1 VSDSKRSVRD
11 THSSKGTPGVKIPVE
26 SPIRAGTPVERT
38 KIVGTKKED
47 PPAGHAPR
55 AELSPRAVALER
67 PPAGLAPS
75 QEVSSMGERSKASAE
90 VSTRMRASAPA
101 EPKIEEPPAI
111 GPSDQEIA
119 GVNSEEEV
127 AALVS
132 ETISLLAA
140 AEARAKQPPASSIPL
155 PGLAPL
161 TR

>member
-1 VSDSKRSVRD
+1 VKKVSDSKRSVRD

-55 AELSPRAVALER
+55 AELSPRAVAVER

-75 QEVSSMGERSKASAE
+75 QEVSSRGERPRGRGKAS
-90 VSTRMRASAPA
+90 TPMRAASAPA
-101 EPKIEEPPAI
+101 EPKIEEPPVI
-111 GPSDQEIA
+111 GSSDQEIA

-140 AEARAKQPPASSIPL
+140 AEAR
-155 PGLAPL
+155 
-161 TR
+161 